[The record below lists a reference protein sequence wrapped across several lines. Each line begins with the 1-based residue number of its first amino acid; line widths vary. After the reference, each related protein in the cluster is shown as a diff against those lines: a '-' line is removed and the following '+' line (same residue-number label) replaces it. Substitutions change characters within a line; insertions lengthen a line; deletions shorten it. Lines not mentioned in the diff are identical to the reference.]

1 MRKER
6 GPGVK
11 NERGANTWSLFLHR
25 RAGDQKTERV
35 SGEMS
40 VAGGERVG
48 DMPGHSIVLLLF

>member
-25 RAGDQKTERV
+25 RDQKTERV

-48 DMPGHSIVLLLF
+48 DMPGHKYCVLLLF